1 MIVLSMVALL
11 KIALLIIALWSVALP
26 LLPLVHIHSVTGL
39 SVNDLTKFGY
49 GAYFNTTLRGPMSFT
64 VSLTDKQPYVAGT
77 KPVLSRRNQ
86 TMADDLHRAVISV
99 SLTHGLDAAK
109 RHEWRVLPTTD
120 CLPERTGEQV
130 FIWMHIPL
138 FLVFYGLPKQMLI
151 QHSQ

>member
-1 MIVLSMVALL
+1 
-11 KIALLIIALWSVALP
+11 
-26 LLPLVHIHSVTGL
+26 
-39 SVNDLTKFGY
+39 
-49 GAYFNTTLRGPMSFT
+49 MSFT
-64 VSLTDKQPYVAGT
+64 VSLTDKQSYVAGT

-138 FLVFYGLPKQMLI
+138 FLVFLWFTQADAHTTLAIGSHAFAVFHVFVLYGVFPHWTIESTPPTQLLTSTWGHP
-151 QHSQ
+151 SF